1 MQTGNKDNRTAQT
14 IIRRGMAAL
23 TLIGL
28 IFGTIHTTT
37 AQADPISDSD
47 RAKIGE
53 TVRLPA
59 ELPEIRLDGKTAT
72 LNLAKMG
79 QGKILALFCFS
90 EQCGVTYYYK
100 QRLRQLMQ
108 YFEAQGV
115 VFAGIRCGK
124 REKPDEPLRL
134 AEANYLTMPFADDA
148 TGDLVRYFGVR
159 QSLTFEVIDRDGK
172 LRYRG
177 AFDDNADEKKVK
189 VKYLRSALSRV
200 VAGKPVTMPQGKA
213 LGCAILPI
221 K

>member
-1 MQTGNKDNRTAQT
+1 MRNKGNH
-14 IIRRGMAAL
+14 IRRRIVRGGVAAL
-23 TLIGL
+23 IAVGL
-28 IFGTIHTTT
+28 LWGAALPDR

-53 TVRLPA
+53 IVHLPA
-59 ELPEIRLDGKTAT
+59 ELPEIRKDGKAAA
-72 LNLAKMG
+72 LPLAKMG

-100 QRLRQLMQ
+100 QRLRQIVED
-108 YFEAQGV
+108 FKAQGV
-115 VFAGIRCGK
+115 VFVGVRCGK
-124 REKPDEPLRL
+124 REKPDEPLQL

-148 TGDLVRYFGVR
+148 AGDLVRYFGVR
-159 QSLTFEVIDRDGK
+159 QSLTFEVVDREGR

-189 VKYLRSALSRV
+189 TKYLRNALNQV
-200 VAGKPVTMPQGKA
+200 IAGRPVTATQGKA